1 MESTVVEIIKG
12 MLAPGI
18 LISACGLL
26 LLGMNNKYSLVVNRI
41 RILNSEFRQLDENED
56 ERRTSIRVQLPLL
69 IKRMKY
75 IRNAVW
81 LYTVSIAMFLFT
93 EFMLAN
99 YLINGKTKTN
109 AMLSLAMLLV
119 AMLSLLSGISYAA
132 REVMLGYKIV
142 LIESETVLGRD
153 MAKAEN

>member
-1 MESTVVEIIKG
+1 MESTIVEIIKG

-41 RILNSEFRQLDENED
+41 RILNSEFRQLDENEA
-56 ERRTSIRVQLPLL
+56 ERRASIRVQLPLL
-69 IKRMKY
+69 IKRMRF

-93 EFMLAN
+93 VFMLAN
-99 YLINGKTKTN
+99 YLINGKTQIN
-109 AMLSLAMLLV
+109 AFLSLFMMFT
-119 AMLSLLSGISYAA
+119 AMLSLLLGISYAA

-142 LIESETVLGRD
+142 LIESKTVLGKD
-153 MAKAEN
+153 AANTK